1 MDWRYDSS
9 DRAPALQCRAASSN
23 YSLTKEKKIIFKT
36 KKQAFQNVGIFVSV
50 VLGLKPSALHILGKC
65 FTTELYH
72 SPQIQA
78 IKSDKCH
85 KHYEIQNNIL
95 VILIS
100 FIGHELYTFS

>member
-1 MDWRYDSS
+1 MVS
-9 DRAPALQCRAASSN
+9 ALAER
-23 YSLTKEKKIIFKT
+23 SLPF
-36 KKQAFQNVGIFVSV
+36 FVFPE
-50 VLGLKPSALHILGKC
+50 VLGIEPMACCLLGKC